1 MELRE
6 ALYTTRAMRRVD
18 DKPIPHDVQ
27 ARILDAA
34 VRAPSGGN
42 GQNWR
47 FLLVDDPE
55 VIARLAPIYR
65 DCLAKL
71 FAGPYASQA
80 AATAADP
87 GDPGSKAFVK
97 MQRSAQYLADNFER
111 YPLLL
116 FGFSQYDTSG
126 GSIYPAIWNA
136 MLAARG
142 EGVGSALTSLMAQRA
157 AEVLDILGVPQD
169 QGWIMNCCITLG
181 YPTGRWAVAERIPAE
196 QVSFSNRWGTPLSF
210 KVDGPLWP

>member
-1 MELRE
+1 
-6 ALYTTRAMRRVD
+6 MRRVD
-18 DKPIPHDVQ
+18 SRPIPHEVQ

-65 DCLAKL
+65 DCLSRL
-71 FAGPYASQA
+71 WTGPYADRA
-80 AATAADP
+80 AATDADP
-87 GDPGSKAFVK
+87 DDPDSKTFTR
-97 MQRSAQYLADNFER
+97 MRRSAQYLADNFEA

-169 QGWIMNCCITLG
+169 EGWIMCCCITLG
-181 YPTGRWAVAERIPAE
+181 YPTGRWGVADRIPAE

-210 KVDGPLWP
+210 EVKGPLWP